1 MKEKDKRI
9 REWKMRGKLKNETFG
24 KTQIVVFILC
34 SLACFMFYVVSLSLS
49 LAFVSGD
56 IFCVILIYKGTLQQK
71 NVTTAK
77 DKLCERV
84 KVFLSFDFKDLTAK
98 VTESLLFCFIQSHW
112 LLTHNKNEGIIAWL
126 VGHSSQAEKKSS
138 LYLSLWHSFSIKE

>member
-98 VTESLLFCFIQSHW
+98 VTESLLFCFIQSH
-112 LLTHNKNEGIIAWL
+112 
-126 VGHSSQAEKKSS
+126 
-138 LYLSLWHSFSIKE
+138 